1 MKLIVSLMAFAVMAS
16 LQVECQP
23 SADSRS
29 NWYNYFF
36 EMLNPVWRHHRAR
49 LRPFANQMGSPVINI
64 RGARSI
70 KTGKFPNFFSCFY
83 IL

>member
-1 MKLIVSLMAFAVMAS
+1 MKLLFSILAFTMMVSLH
-16 LQVECQP
+16 VECQP

-49 LRPFANQMGSPVINI
+49 LRPFANQLGSPVINI

-70 KTGKFPNFFSCFY
+70 KTGKTTNYMKCF
-83 IL
+83 